1 MSQLEFKRVVT
12 RGGDRGE
19 SSLFSGERLP
29 KDDLAF
35 MVLGDLD
42 ETNACLG
49 LAKHGVPPERTAE
62 LETCQAALGEIM
74 GLAATSDGSL
84 AGRFDIGARLDWL
97 ERSLHTLMEATDLPQ
112 FFVPP
117 GATEASARLDLAR
130 TVCRRAERRL
140 VALIRE
146 RGRDDLAACQNFV
159 NRLSDYLYVLAR
171 HVERLA

>member
-42 ETNACLG
+42 ETNACIG
-49 LAKHGVPPERTAE
+49 LAKHGVPAERRAE
-62 LETCQAALGEIM
+62 LETCQDALGEVM
-74 GLAATSDGSL
+74 ALAATGDGSL
-84 AGRFDIGARLDWL
+84 DARFDIGARLDWL
-97 ERSLHTLMEATDLPQ
+97 ERSLHALMELTELPER
-112 FFVPP
+112 FVPP

-140 VALIRE
+140 VALIRS
-146 RGRDDLAACQNFV
+146 RGRSDLAPCQNFV
-159 NRLSDYLYVLAR
+159 NRLSDYLFVLAR